1 MISLPDLAYKRRAR
15 RALLVGARQAVVY
28 QWLDDLV
35 MQRAVFDAGEDG
47 RQGFRRYLAEEPEM
61 PCYLLVDLVDEEYRL
76 DTVPRLSRRDR
87 QALLRRKAARIF
99 KDTGYYYFKVTGRE
113 KTGRRDERVLLS
125 ALANPGAVNQ
135 WVAILDEARSPLAG
149 ICSLPLF
156 SAQLLKN
163 IAGRNDG
170 CRLLVSLQSVSGL
183 RQTCFDNGEFQFSRL
198 VWISH
203 AEQESCSEQISAE
216 VEKVLR
222 YLESRRPDQPAETL
236 HVHFLV
242 AGALSDQLKAALKQ
256 QESVCYHFCDPHQPA
271 DENAAR
277 DPVFEPFSDAYYI
290 RQFFKL
296 RPGNVY
302 AGIAE
307 RRWFILGR
315 LRAGVAASG
324 FAILLGS
331 TGWSALNIYRGLA
344 LYPAVSAAEEQTHK
358 YTADYEQARK
368 RLPETPVDAAELKAV
383 VMIADS
389 LAQQKTSPL
398 EMVAAISRSL
408 RGFPS
413 IQLSSIAWRIADDPD
428 ATYAADKDDARLPV
442 AMDVS
447 GTDSSGSQVAL
458 LKGRVEPFNGN
469 YREAMDA
476 INRFADDLRGQ
487 QAMHDV
493 AISSLPL
500 ELSSGAHLQGN
511 TQSLQRRADFTLKVV
526 LQN

>member
-28 QWLDDLV
+28 QWQDDLV

-125 ALANPGAVNQ
+125 ALANPGAVRQ
-135 WVAILDEARSPLAG
+135 WVAILDEARSPLAS

-203 AEQESCSEQISAE
+203 AEQVGAE

-271 DENAAR
+271 DENASR
-277 DPVFEPFSDAYYI
+277 EPVFEPFSDAYFI

-302 AGIAE
+302 AGMAE

-331 TGWSALNIYRGLA
+331 AGWSALNIYRGLA

-368 RLPETPVDAAELKAV
+368 RLPKTPVDASELKTV

-398 EMVAAISRSL
+398 GMVAAISRSL

-413 IQLSSIAWRIADDPD
+413 IQLNSIAWKTTDDPD
-428 ATYAADKDDARLPV
+428 AIDGADKDDTGLPDALNV
-442 AMDVS
+442 PGADRS
-447 GTDSSGSQVAL
+447 RYQVAL
-458 LKGRVEPFNGN
+458 LKGRVEPFDGN

-487 QAMHDV
+487 QAMHAV
-493 AISSLPL
+493 AVGSLPL